1 MKRDST
7 KIGVGIIGASP
18 NRGWALAAHVPALK
32 ALPDYEIRAVSTS
45 RRESAEKSAQALGV
59 ALAFDN
65 HADLIA
71 RPEIDLVLVAVQV
84 AHHNELAKTALT
96 AGKMVYCEWP
106 LGSNLKESEEIAS
119 LAQQKGLKTVI
130 GLQGRFAPA
139 VMYLRD
145 LVADGYVGKLLG
157 THVVGSSPDA
167 WGGTVE
173 AAIASLADVRNGATL
188 LAIPVQFARDLVEG
202 TTLAPDF
209 DAAVERHRL
218 IDAIERSNTTGLR
231 QTL

>member
-1 MKRDST
+1 LAPAQT
-7 KIGVGIIGASP
+7 
-18 NRGWALAAHVPALK
+18 GWALAAHIPALK

-59 ALAFDN
+59 ALALNN

-106 LGSNLKESEEIAS
+106 LGRNLKESEEIAS